1 MSRKLTS
8 RKFWALLIAVIGAAM
23 NFAWFTQN
31 SMEAFGVI
39 PQTAESITAVVAA
52 IGACVAYIFGEGA
65 VDSEQVKNN
74 NGGATEALKV
84 GGFNDN
90 N

>member
-52 IGACVAYIFGEGA
+52 VGACVAYIFGEGA
-65 VDSEQVKNN
+65 VDSAN
-74 NGGATEALKV
+74 AAYRLEARDD
-84 GGFNDN
+84 GDADDN